1 MHILVSLADSCSSL
15 VQASHG
21 DIHISTSSEST
32 GCRWGHLPKGAASRS
47 ASALAGWP
55 LAHHLPKT
63 RHPAQD
69 GGPLISFKVWS
80 PRSHSNSGPSPWQ
93 IPHLWLYFHTLT
105 AQPPLT
111 GCENTTKD
119 TERKHRGGSCVT
131 TEKHG
136 SLTHTCRG
144 CSHTGAC
151 TLRVQ
156 HRGTVPGV
164 SGEPLWMKK
173 PNSSKHDGISAR
185 RSMGEKQS
193 ELLQVCAKGHLLASD
208 MPTPPETC
216 PHGFLCWLHR
226 EVWSSERF

>member
-32 GCRWGHLPKGAASRS
+32 GCQWGHLPKGAASRS

-119 TERKHRGGSCVT
+119 TERKHREGSRVT

-136 SLTHTCRG
+136 TLT
-144 CSHTGAC
+144 SY
-151 TLRVQ
+151 
-156 HRGTVPGV
+156 
-164 SGEPLWMKK
+164 
-173 PNSSKHDGISAR
+173 R
-185 RSMGEKQS
+185 R
-193 ELLQVCAKGHLLASD
+193 ELL
-208 MPTPPETC
+208 
-216 PHGFLCWLHR
+216 PHECVHAAGAAQRHYSR
-226 EVWSSERF
+226 SERGATVDEEAKKQQASWHFCQEKHGRKAI